1 MTADEQT
8 KRAQLKA
15 AFERFYVDKFVVD
28 KLNQGVELKTRR
40 KGKKK
45 AKVLKKEDGL
55 GG

>member
-28 KLNQGVELKTRR
+28 KLNQGIELKTRK

-45 AKVLKKEDGL
+45 VKVVNKEEGL
-55 GG
+55 GL

>member
-8 KRAQLKA
+8 KRQQLKE

-28 KLNQGVELKTRR
+28 KLTQGIEMKTRK

-45 AKVLKKEDGL
+45 LKVVNKD
-55 GG
+55 